1 VNGRR
6 ANEGLDAPA
15 RVIPSSGTLSVRVRY
30 SECDPMGVAHH
41 SVYALWFELGRTEL
55 LRESGVAYADLERA
69 GVFLAVT
76 RLETRYRAPARYDD
90 ELLLRTDVTGGGRAR
105 IDHAYELRRAT
116 ACGDG
121 GDLLAT
127 GTSTIACLDGGGR
140 PCALPGWLTAR
151 GHG

>member
-1 VNGRR
+1 MN
-6 ANEGLDAPA
+6 APTPQVA
-15 RVIPSSGTLSVRVRY
+15 VPTAGTLTVRVRY

-55 LRESGVAYADLERA
+55 LRGCGVTYADLEKA

-90 ELLLRTDVTGGGRAR
+90 ALLLRTEVTGGGRAR

-116 ACGDG
+116 AGGDG

-127 GTSTIACLDGGGR
+127 ATSTIACLDAQGR
-140 PCALPGWLTAR
+140 PCALPGWLVAQ
-151 GHG
+151 GG